1 MLISVNLNNN
11 FMFNNIVSKII
22 TNFAV
27 SFSWY

>member
-1 MLISVNLNNN
+1 MLIGVNLKKI

-22 TNFAV
+22 TNFAM